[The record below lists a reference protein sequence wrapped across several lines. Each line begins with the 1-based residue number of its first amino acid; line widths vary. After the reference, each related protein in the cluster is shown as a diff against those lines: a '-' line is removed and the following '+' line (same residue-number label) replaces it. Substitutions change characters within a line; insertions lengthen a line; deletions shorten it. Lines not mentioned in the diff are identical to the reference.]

1 LKYLE
6 ICFGKGIFMYEPSGD
21 HFANFNLAFLWPAF
35 AAASISEITANAAKQ
50 FADLAVSS
58 DGVVPD
64 EPKWATANKLALEL
78 NTVRLRDFSVSSEG
92 SPTLICAPLASH
104 SSVLADLAPGH
115 SLVMALRRAG
125 LSRLFVADWRSAAAE
140 MRFHGIDDYLADLN
154 VLVDQIG
161 APVHLVGLC
170 QGGWMALI
178 YAARFPQKVNKLV
191 LAGAPIDLM
200 AAPSPLSNLADML
213 PLELFRDL
221 LRIGNGLVPGR
232 KVMKFWA
239 VETLRDQDIREVL
252 QTEDPAGSIAYTAL
266 LTTFRAWYSWSLD
279 LPATYFLEVVEKLY
293 KHNELALGKFV
304 ALGKIIDLAA
314 LKVPTFFLA
323 ARDDELVALPQ
334 LLAGERL
341 ISSDRSDLRT
351 AIAPGGHI
359 SLFVGKRTLSDIW
372 PQIVLWLA
380 KCTASH

>member
-50 FADLAVSS
+50 FADLAARS

-64 EPKWATANKLALEL
+64 EPKWATANKLVFEL
-78 NTVRLRDFSVSSEG
+78 NTVRLRDFSVSPEG

-125 LSRLFVADWRSAAAE
+125 LSRLFVGDWRSATAE

-178 YAARFPQKVNKLV
+178 YAARFPQKVDRLV

-200 AAPSPLSNLADML
+200 AAPSPLSTLADML
-213 PLELFRDL
+213 PLALFRDL

-239 VETLRDQDIREVL
+239 VETLRDQDIREAL
-252 QTEDPAGSIAYTAL
+252 QTEDPAGSIAYSAL
-266 LTTFRAWYSWSLD
+266 LATFRAWYSWSLD

-314 LKVPTFFLA
+314 VKVPTFFLA

-334 LLAGERL
+334 LLAGEHL
-341 ISSDRSDLRT
+341 ISTDRSDLRT

-359 SLFVGKRTLSDIW
+359 SLFVGKRTLSDVW

>member
-1 LKYLE
+1 LKYLQ

-50 FADLAVSS
+50 FADLAAGS
-58 DGVVPD
+58 DGEVPD
-64 EPKWATANKLALEL
+64 EPKWATANKLVLDL
-78 NTVRLRDFSVSSEG
+78 NTVRLRDFSVSSDG

-125 LSRLFVADWRSAAAE
+125 LSRLFVGDWRSATAE

-178 YAARFPQKVNKLV
+178 YAARFPQKIEKLV
-191 LAGAPIDLM
+191 LAGAPIDLL
-200 AAPSPLSNLADML
+200 AAPSPLSTLADML
-213 PLELFRDL
+213 PLALFRDL

-239 VETLRDQDIREVL
+239 VETLRDQDICEAL
-252 QTEDPAGSIAYTAL
+252 QTEDPAL
-266 LTTFRAWYSWSLD
+266 LATFRAWYSWSLD

-293 KHNELALGKFV
+293 KHNELALGKLV

-341 ISSDRSDLRT
+341 IGTDQSDLRT

-380 KCTASH
+380 ECAASH

>member
-1 LKYLE
+1 
-6 ICFGKGIFMYEPSGD
+6 MYEPGGD

-58 DGVVPD
+58 DGAVPD
-64 EPKWATANKLALEL
+64 EPKWATANKLAFEL

-92 SPTLICAPLASH
+92 LPTLICAPLASH

-125 LSRLFVADWRSAAAE
+125 LSRLFVADWRSATAE

-178 YAARFPQKVNKLV
+178 YAARFPQKVDKLV

-200 AAPSPLSNLADML
+200 AAPSPLSTLADML
-213 PLELFRDL
+213 PLALFRDL
-221 LRIGNGLVPGR
+221 LRIGDGLVPGR

-252 QTEDPAGSIAYTAL
+252 QTEDPVGSIAYTAL
-266 LTTFRAWYSWSLD
+266 LATFRAWYSWSLD

-304 ALGKIIDLAA
+304 AFGKIIDLAA

-341 ISSDRSDLRT
+341 ISTDRSDLRT
-351 AIAPGGHI
+351 AITPGGHI
-359 SLFVGKRTLSDIW
+359 SLFVGKRTLNDIW

-380 KCTASH
+380 ECAASH